1 MGLLRSRK
9 SAFRGFSMQKGTSHC
24 VGKADCKLVAE
35 EDFLGDE
42 ETATAVALRMIKVW
56 PNIA

>member
-1 MGLLRSRK
+1 
-9 SAFRGFSMQKGTSHC
+9 MQKGTSHC

-42 ETATAVALRMIKVW
+42 EAATAVALRMIKVW